1 MPGMQSEIGPATGEE
16 SPPGWHVEGGAPGEP
31 GRLRLTGGWHLQAIA
46 RRQRALADALA
57 RLAGHH
63 PAHGWDL
70 RDVARIDTLG
80 ATLLW
85 RAWGRQLP
93 DRIQLRPEQRALFA
107 RLEAA
112 GAARGAGEPTPDA
125 RDATGTRFARQA
137 LSHAADLLALFGQFL
152 LDLGRVLARPSRLP
166 WRDLSAAVFRTGAQ
180 ALPITAIV
188 GFLVGVVF
196 CYLSGRQLQQFGA
209 DVFIVNLLGITVVR
223 ELGPMLAAILVAG
236 RSGSAI
242 TAQIGVMRLNQE
254 LDAMTVL
261 GIAHGLRLVLPRVL
275 ALAIV
280 LPLLVVWTSLATL
293 AGGVV
298 AAQVELGLSAGQ
310 FIERLRVTLPILNVG
325 IGLLKG
331 LVFGVLVAIVSCHFG
346 LRTRPDTASLGRSV
360 TASVVTAITVV
371 IVADAVFAVAFSGMG
386 LRR

>member
-1 MPGMQSEIGPATGEE
+1 MVSGIGQ
-16 SPPGWHVEGGAPGEP
+16 VEQGHGAAAWRVEAPDAGQP
-31 GRLRLTGGWHLQAIA
+31 VAVRLSGRWHLQALA
-46 RRQRALADALA
+46 ARQREIAADLGRLVA
-57 RLAGHH
+57 RH
-63 PAHGWDL
+63 PQAVWDL
-70 RDVARIDTLG
+70 REMARLDSLGAVLLWRVWGRRLPARID
-80 ATLLW
+80 
-85 RAWGRQLP
+85 
-93 DRIQLRPEQRALFA
+93 LRPEQRALFM
-107 RLEAA
+107 RLAA
-112 GAARGAGEPTPDA
+112 AAAARGETAAPPDDRTDSEESQA
-125 RDATGTRFARQA
+125 RRV
-137 LSHAADLLALFGQFL
+137 LSHAVDLVALTGQCM
-152 LDLGRVLARPSRLP
+152 LDLARVAVRPSRLP

-180 ALPITAIV
+180 ALPITALV

-280 LPLLVVWTSLATL
+280 VPLLVAWTSVATL
-293 AGGVV
+293 AGGVL

-310 FIERLRVTLPILNVG
+310 FIERLRVTLPLLNVG

-331 LVFGVLVAIVSCHFG
+331 VVFGVLVAIVACHFG

-360 TASVVTAITVV
+360 TSSVVISITVV
-371 IVADAVFAVAFSGMG
+371 ILADAVFAVAFSGMG

>member
-1 MPGMQSEIGPATGEE
+1 MVSGIGQ
-16 SPPGWHVEGGAPGEP
+16 VEQGHGAAAWRVEAPDAGQP
-31 GRLRLTGGWHLQAIA
+31 VAVRLSGRWHLQALA
-46 RRQRALADALA
+46 ARQREIAADLGRLVARHPQAAWDLRELA
-57 RLAGHH
+57 RL
-63 PAHGWDL
+63 DS
-70 RDVARIDTLG
+70 LG
-80 ATLLW
+80 AVLLW
-85 RAWGRQLP
+85 RAWGRRLP
-93 DRIQLRPEQRALFA
+93 ARIDLRPEQRALFA
-107 RLEAA
+107 RLAA
-112 GAARGAGEPTPDA
+112 AAATRGETAGPPTDQTA
-125 RDATGTRFARQA
+125 SEESHARQV
-137 LSHAADLLALFGQFL
+137 LSHTVDLVALTGQCV
-152 LDLGRVLARPSRLP
+152 LDLARVAVRPSRLP
-166 WRDLSAAVFRTGAQ
+166 WRDLSAAVYRTGAQ
-180 ALPITAIV
+180 ALPITALV

-280 LPLLVVWTSLATL
+280 VPLLVAWTSVATL
-293 AGGVV
+293 AGGVL
-298 AAQVELGLSAGQ
+298 AAQFELGLSAGQ
-310 FIERLRVTLPILNVG
+310 FIERLRVTLPLLNVG

-331 LVFGVLVAIVSCHFG
+331 VVFGVLVAIVACHFG

-360 TASVVTAITVV
+360 TASVVISITVV
-371 IVADAVFAVAFSGMG
+371 ILADAVFAVAFSGMG

>member
-1 MPGMQSEIGPATGEE
+1 MVSGIGQ
-16 SPPGWHVEGGAPGEP
+16 VEQGHGAAAWRVEAPDAGQP
-31 GRLRLTGGWHLQAIA
+31 VAVRLSGRWHLQALA
-46 RRQRALADALA
+46 ARQREIAADLGRLVA
-57 RLAGHH
+57 RH
-63 PAHGWDL
+63 PQAVWDL
-70 RDVARIDTLG
+70 REMARLDSLGAVLLWRVWGRRLPARID
-80 ATLLW
+80 
-85 RAWGRQLP
+85 
-93 DRIQLRPEQRALFA
+93 LRPEQRALFM
-107 RLEAA
+107 RLAA
-112 GAARGAGEPTPDA
+112 AAAARGETAAPPDDRTDSEESQA
-125 RDATGTRFARQA
+125 RRV
-137 LSHAADLLALFGQFL
+137 LSHAVDLVALTGQCM
-152 LDLGRVLARPSRLP
+152 LDLARVAVRPSRLP

-180 ALPITAIV
+180 ALPITALV

-280 LPLLVVWTSLATL
+280 VPLLVAWTSVATL
-293 AGGVV
+293 AGGVL

-310 FIERLRVTLPILNVG
+310 FIERLRVTLPLLNVG

-331 LVFGVLVAIVSCHFG
+331 VVFGVLVAIVACHFG
-346 LRTRPDTASLGRSV
+346 LRTQPDTASLGRSV
-360 TASVVTAITVV
+360 TSSVVISITVV
-371 IVADAVFAVAFSGMG
+371 ILADAVFAVAFSGMG

>member
-1 MPGMQSEIGPATGEE
+1 MGAAEADAGERGAAWAAP
-16 SPPGWHVEGGAPGEP
+16 SWRVEAAGAEGAPAI
-31 GRLRLTGGWHLQAIA
+31 RLNGIWTLRAIGSGSRDLA
-46 RRQRALADALA
+46 RRLAAVGA
-57 RLAGHH
+57 AH
-63 PAHGWDL
+63 PRGKWDL
-70 RDVARIDTLG
+70 REVPRLDSVG
-80 ATLLW
+80 AVLLW
-85 RAWGRQLP
+85 RAWGRCLP
-93 DRIQLRPEQRALFA
+93 PRLELRDEQRALFDRIA
-107 RLEAA
+107 QAQAHPAPA
-112 GAARGAGEPTPDA
+112 GASAVSGGGGQPVRLAW
-125 RDATGTRFARQA
+125 
-137 LSHAADLLALFGQFL
+137 SHASDLLALCGRL
-152 LDLGRVLARPSRLP
+152 LIDSARVAVRPSRLP
-166 WRDLSAAVFRTGAQ
+166 WRDLSASVFRTGAQ

-209 DVFIVNLLGITVVR
+209 DVFIVNLLGITIVR

-242 TAQIGVMRLNQE
+242 TAQIGVMRINQE

-280 LPLLVVWTSLATL
+280 LPLLVAWTSAATL
-293 AGGVV
+293 AGGML
-298 AAQVELGLSAGQ
+298 AAQVELGLSVGQ
-310 FIERLRVTLPILNVG
+310 FVERLRVTLPVLNIG

-331 LVFGVLVAIVSCHFG
+331 AVFGLLVGIVSCHYG

-360 TASVVTAITVV
+360 TASVVASITVV
-371 IVADAVFAVAFSGMG
+371 ILADAVFAVGFSGMG

>member
-1 MPGMQSEIGPATGEE
+1 MVSGSGQ
-16 SPPGWHVEGGAPGEP
+16 VEQGHGAAAWRVETKDAGQRVAVRLS
-31 GRLRLTGGWHLQAIA
+31 GRWHLQALA
-46 RRQRALADALA
+46 ARQREIAADLDRLVA
-57 RLAGHH
+57 RH
-63 PAHGWDL
+63 PQAGWDL
-70 RDVARIDTLG
+70 RELARLDSLG
-80 ATLLW
+80 AVLLW
-85 RAWGRQLP
+85 RAWGRRLP
-93 DRIQLRPEQRALFA
+93 ARIDLRPEQRALFA
-107 RLEAA
+107 RLAA
-112 GAARGAGEPTPDA
+112 AAATRGETAAPPEDQTAAEESQA
-125 RDATGTRFARQA
+125 RRV
-137 LSHAADLLALFGQFL
+137 LSHAVDLVALTGQCV
-152 LDLGRVLARPSRLP
+152 LDLARVAVRPSRLP

-180 ALPITAIV
+180 ALPITALV

-280 LPLLVVWTSLATL
+280 VPLLVAWTSVATL
-293 AGGVV
+293 AGGVL

-310 FIERLRVTLPILNVG
+310 FIERLRVTLPLLNVG

-331 LVFGVLVAIVSCHFG
+331 VVFGVLVAIVACHFG

-360 TASVVTAITVV
+360 TASVVISITVV
-371 IVADAVFAVAFSGMG
+371 ILADAVFAVAFSGMG

>member
-1 MPGMQSEIGPATGEE
+1 MRSGNGRDAGARDAPA
-16 SPPGWHVEGGAPGEP
+16 WRVEAAEAGGGAAV
-31 GRLRLTGGWHLQAIA
+31 RLTGAWHLPALA
-46 RRQRALADALA
+46 ERQRE
-57 RLAGHH
+57 LAGELQRLVARH
-63 PAHGWDL
+63 PGVGWDL
-70 RDVARIDTLG
+70 RGLTRLDSLG
-80 ATLLW
+80 AVLLW
-85 RAWGRQLP
+85 RAWGRRLP
-93 DRIQLRPEQRALFA
+93 PGLDLRAEQRALFA
-107 RLEAA
+107 RLAEA
-112 GAARGAGEPTPDA
+112 GGARGEAVPAGEDRADRWIA
-125 RDATGTRFARQA
+125 RVREMLA
-137 LSHAADLLALFGQFL
+137 HAADLVALFGQVL
-152 LDLGRVLARPSRLP
+152 LDLGRVLARPARLP
-166 WRDLSAAVFRTGAQ
+166 WRELSAAVFRTGAQ
-180 ALPITAIV
+180 ALLITALV

-275 ALAIV
+275 ALALV
-280 LPLLVVWTSLATL
+280 VPLLVAWTSVATL
-293 AGGVV
+293 AGGVL
-298 AAQVELGLSAGQ
+298 AAQVELGLSPGQ
-310 FIERLRVTLPILNVG
+310 FVERLRATLPLLNVG

-331 LVFGVLVAIVSCHFG
+331 VVFGVLVALISCHFG

-360 TASVVTAITVV
+360 TASVVTSITVV
-371 IVADAVFAVAFSGMG
+371 ILADAVFAVAFSGMG

>member
-1 MPGMQSEIGPATGEE
+1 MVSGSSQVEQGHGAAAWRVEAPDTGQPVAVRL
-16 SPPGWHVEGGAPGEP
+16 S
-31 GRLRLTGGWHLQAIA
+31 GRWHLQALA
-46 RRQRALADALA
+46 ARQREIAADLDRLVA
-57 RLAGHH
+57 RH
-63 PAHGWDL
+63 PQAGWDL
-70 RDVARIDTLG
+70 RELARLDSLG
-80 ATLLW
+80 AVLLW
-85 RAWGRQLP
+85 RAWGRRLP
-93 DRIQLRPEQRALFA
+93 ARIDLRPEQRALFA
-107 RLEAA
+107 RLTAA
-112 GAARGAGEPTPDA
+112 AATRGETATTPEDRA
-125 RDATGTRFARQA
+125 ASEESQARQV
-137 LSHAADLLALFGQFL
+137 LSHAVDLVALTGQCMIDLA
-152 LDLGRVLARPSRLP
+152 RVAVRPSRLP

-180 ALPITAIV
+180 ALPITALV

-280 LPLLVVWTSLATL
+280 VPLLVAWTSVATL
-293 AGGVV
+293 AGGVL

-310 FIERLRVTLPILNVG
+310 FIERLRVTLPLLNVG

-331 LVFGVLVAIVSCHFG
+331 VVFGVLVAIVACHFG

-360 TASVVTAITVV
+360 TASVVISITVV
-371 IVADAVFAVAFSGMG
+371 ILADAVFAVAFSGMG

>member
-1 MPGMQSEIGPATGEE
+1 MVSGIGQVEQGHGAAIWRVKAPDTGQPVAVRL
-16 SPPGWHVEGGAPGEP
+16 S
-31 GRLRLTGGWHLQAIA
+31 GRWHLQALA
-46 RRQRALADALA
+46 ARQREIAADLDRLVA
-57 RLAGHH
+57 RH
-63 PAHGWDL
+63 PQAGWDL
-70 RDVARIDTLG
+70 RELARLDSLG
-80 ATLLW
+80 AVLLW
-85 RAWGRQLP
+85 RAWGRRLP
-93 DRIQLRPEQRALFA
+93 ARIDLRPEQRALFT
-107 RLEAA
+107 RLAA
-112 GAARGAGEPTPDA
+112 AAATHGETAAPLEDQTA
-125 RDATGTRFARQA
+125 LEESETRRV
-137 LSHAADLLALFGQFL
+137 LSHAVDLVALTGQCV
-152 LDLGRVLARPSRLP
+152 LDLARVAVRPSRLP

-180 ALPITAIV
+180 ALPITALV

-209 DVFIVNLLGITVVR
+209 EVFIVNLLGITVVR

-280 LPLLVVWTSLATL
+280 VPLLVAWTSVATL
-293 AGGVV
+293 AGGVL
-298 AAQVELGLSAGQ
+298 AAQIELGLPAAQ
-310 FIERLRVTLPILNVG
+310 FIERLRVTLPLLNIG

-331 LVFGVLVAIVSCHFG
+331 VVFGVLVAIVACHFG

-360 TASVVTAITVV
+360 TASVVISITVV
-371 IVADAVFAVAFSGMG
+371 ILADAVFAVAFSGMG

>member
-1 MPGMQSEIGPATGEE
+1 
-16 SPPGWHVEGGAPGEP
+16 
-31 GRLRLTGGWHLQAIA
+31 
-46 RRQRALADALA
+46 
-57 RLAGHH
+57 
-63 PAHGWDL
+63 
-70 RDVARIDTLG
+70 
-80 ATLLW
+80 
-85 RAWGRQLP
+85 LP

-371 IVADAVFAVAFSGMG
+371 ILADAVFAVAFSGMG

>member
-1 MPGMQSEIGPATGEE
+1 MVSGIGQ
-16 SPPGWHVEGGAPGEP
+16 VEQGHGAAAWRVEAPDAGQP
-31 GRLRLTGGWHLQAIA
+31 VAVRLSGRWHLQALA
-46 RRQRALADALA
+46 ARQREIAADLD
-57 RLAGHH
+57 RLVVRH
-63 PAHGWDL
+63 PQAGWDL
-70 RDVARIDTLG
+70 RELARLDSLG
-80 ATLLW
+80 AVLLW
-85 RAWGRQLP
+85 RAWGRRLP
-93 DRIQLRPEQRALFA
+93 ARIDLRPEQRALFA
-107 RLEAA
+107 RLAA
-112 GAARGAGEPTPDA
+112 AAATRGETATPPEDQTA
-125 RDATGTRFARQA
+125 SEESETRRV
-137 LSHAADLLALFGQFL
+137 LSHAVDLVALTGQCM
-152 LDLGRVLARPSRLP
+152 LDLARVAVRPSRLP

-180 ALPITAIV
+180 ALPITALV

-209 DVFIVNLLGITVVR
+209 EVFIVNLLGITVVR

-280 LPLLVVWTSLATL
+280 VPLLVAWTSVATL
-293 AGGVV
+293 AGGVL

-310 FIERLRVTLPILNVG
+310 FIERLRVTLPLLNVG

-331 LVFGVLVAIVSCHFG
+331 VVFGVLVAIVACHFG

-360 TASVVTAITVV
+360 TASVVISITVV
-371 IVADAVFAVAFSGMG
+371 ILADAVFAVAFSGMG

>member
-1 MPGMQSEIGPATGEE
+1 MVSGIGQ
-16 SPPGWHVEGGAPGEP
+16 VEQGHGAAAWRVEAPDAGQP
-31 GRLRLTGGWHLQAIA
+31 VAVRLSGRWHLQALA
-46 RRQRALADALA
+46 ARQREIAADLG
-57 RLAGHH
+57 RLAARH
-63 PAHGWDL
+63 PQAGWDL
-70 RDVARIDTLG
+70 RELARLDSLG
-80 ATLLW
+80 AVLLW
-85 RAWGRQLP
+85 RAWGRRLP
-93 DRIQLRPEQRALFA
+93 ARIDLRPEQRALFA
-107 RLEAA
+107 RLAA
-112 GAARGAGEPTPDA
+112 AAATRGETAGPPTDQTA
-125 RDATGTRFARQA
+125 SEESHARQV
-137 LSHAADLLALFGQFL
+137 LSHTVDLVALTGQCV
-152 LDLGRVLARPSRLP
+152 LDLARVAVRPSRLP
-166 WRDLSAAVFRTGAQ
+166 WRDLSAAVYRTGAQ
-180 ALPITAIV
+180 ALPITALV

-280 LPLLVVWTSLATL
+280 VPLLVAWTSVATL
-293 AGGVV
+293 AGGVL

-310 FIERLRVTLPILNVG
+310 FIERLRVTLPLLNVG

-331 LVFGVLVAIVSCHFG
+331 VVFGVLVAIVACHFG

-360 TASVVTAITVV
+360 TASVVISITVV
-371 IVADAVFAVAFSGMG
+371 ILADAVFAVAFSGMG

>member
-1 MPGMQSEIGPATGEE
+1 MVSGSGQVEQGHGIAAWRVEAPDTGQPVAVRL
-16 SPPGWHVEGGAPGEP
+16 S
-31 GRLRLTGGWHLQAIA
+31 GRWHLQALA
-46 RRQRALADALA
+46 ARQRELATDLDRLVA
-57 RLAGHH
+57 RYPQA
-63 PAHGWDL
+63 GWDL
-70 RDVARIDTLG
+70 RELARLDSLG
-80 ATLLW
+80 AVLLW
-85 RAWGRQLP
+85 RAWGRRLP
-93 DRIQLRPEQRALFA
+93 ARIDLRPEQRALFA
-107 RLEAA
+107 RLAA
-112 GAARGAGEPTPDA
+112 AAAARGEAAAPPEERTDLGESQA
-125 RDATGTRFARQA
+125 RRM
-137 LSHAADLLALFGQFL
+137 LSHAVDLVALTGQCM
-152 LDLGRVLARPSRLP
+152 LDLARVAVRPSRLP
-166 WRDLSAAVFRTGAQ
+166 WRDLSAAVFRTGTQ
-180 ALPITAIV
+180 ALPITALV

-280 LPLLVVWTSLATL
+280 VPLLVAWTSVATL
-293 AGGVV
+293 AGGVL

-310 FIERLRVTLPILNVG
+310 FIERLRVTLPLLNVG

-331 LVFGVLVAIVSCHFG
+331 VVFGVLVAIVACHFG

-360 TASVVTAITVV
+360 TASVVISITVV
-371 IVADAVFAVAFSGMG
+371 ILADAVFAVAFSGMG

>member
-1 MPGMQSEIGPATGEE
+1 MVSGIGQ
-16 SPPGWHVEGGAPGEP
+16 VEQGHGAAAWRVEAPDAGQP
-31 GRLRLTGGWHLQAIA
+31 VAVRLSGRWHLQALA
-46 RRQRALADALA
+46 ARQREIAADLDRLVA
-57 RLAGHH
+57 RH
-63 PAHGWDL
+63 PQAGWDL
-70 RDVARIDTLG
+70 RELARLDSLG
-80 ATLLW
+80 AVLLW
-85 RAWGRQLP
+85 RAWGRRLP
-93 DRIQLRPEQRALFA
+93 ARIDLRPEQRALFA
-107 RLEAA
+107 RLAA
-112 GAARGAGEPTPDA
+112 AAATRGETAGPPTDQTA
-125 RDATGTRFARQA
+125 SEESRARQV
-137 LSHAADLLALFGQFL
+137 LSHAVDLVALTGQCV
-152 LDLGRVLARPSRLP
+152 LDLARVAVRPSRLP

-180 ALPITAIV
+180 ALPITALV

-209 DVFIVNLLGITVVR
+209 EVFIINLLGITVVR

-280 LPLLVVWTSLATL
+280 VPLLVAWTSVATL
-293 AGGVV
+293 AGGVL
-298 AAQVELGLSAGQ
+298 AAQVELGLSPGQ
-310 FIERLRVTLPILNVG
+310 FIERLRVTLPLLNVG

-331 LVFGVLVAIVSCHFG
+331 VVFGVLVAIVACHFG

-360 TASVVTAITVV
+360 TASVVISITVV
-371 IVADAVFAVAFSGMG
+371 ILADAVFAVAFSGMG

>member
-1 MPGMQSEIGPATGEE
+1 MVSGS
-16 SPPGWHVEGGAPGEP
+16 GWVEQGHGAAAWRVEAPDAGQP
-31 GRLRLTGGWHLQAIA
+31 VAVRLSGRWHLQALA
-46 RRQRALADALA
+46 ARQREIAADLDRLVA
-57 RLAGHH
+57 RH
-63 PAHGWDL
+63 PQAGWDL
-70 RDVARIDTLG
+70 RELARLDSLG
-80 ATLLW
+80 AVLLW
-85 RAWGRQLP
+85 RAWGRRLP
-93 DRIQLRPEQRALFA
+93 ARIDLRPEQRALFA
-107 RLEAA
+107 RLAA
-112 GAARGAGEPTPDA
+112 AAATRGETAGPPTDQTA
-125 RDATGTRFARQA
+125 SEESHARQV
-137 LSHAADLLALFGQFL
+137 LSHTVDLVALTGQCV
-152 LDLGRVLARPSRLP
+152 LDLARVAVRPSRLP

-180 ALPITAIV
+180 ALPITALV

-280 LPLLVVWTSLATL
+280 VPLLVAWTSVATL
-293 AGGVV
+293 AGGVL

-310 FIERLRVTLPILNVG
+310 FIERLRVTLPLLNVG

-331 LVFGVLVAIVSCHFG
+331 VVFGVLVAIVACHFG

-360 TASVVTAITVV
+360 TASVVISITVV
-371 IVADAVFAVAFSGMG
+371 ILADAVFAVAFSGMG

>member
-1 MPGMQSEIGPATGEE
+1 MVSGIGQ
-16 SPPGWHVEGGAPGEP
+16 VEQGHGAAVWRVEAPDVGQP
-31 GRLRLTGGWHLQAIA
+31 VAVRLSGRWHLQALA
-46 RRQRALADALA
+46 ARQREIAADLDRLVA
-57 RLAGHH
+57 RH
-63 PAHGWDL
+63 PQAGWDL
-70 RDVARIDTLG
+70 RELARLDSLG
-80 ATLLW
+80 AVLLW
-85 RAWGRQLP
+85 RAWGRRLP
-93 DRIQLRPEQRALFA
+93 ARIDLRPEQRALFA
-107 RLEAA
+107 RLAA
-112 GAARGAGEPTPDA
+112 AAATRGETASLPEDQT
-125 RDATGTRFARQA
+125 TSEESETRRV
-137 LSHAADLLALFGQFL
+137 LSHAVDLVALTGQCV
-152 LDLGRVLARPSRLP
+152 LDLARVAVRPSRLP

-180 ALPITAIV
+180 ALPITALV

-280 LPLLVVWTSLATL
+280 VPLLVAWTSVATL
-293 AGGVV
+293 AGGVL
-298 AAQVELGLSAGQ
+298 AAQVELGLSPGQ
-310 FIERLRVTLPILNVG
+310 FIERLRVTLPLLNVG

-331 LVFGVLVAIVSCHFG
+331 VVFGVLVAIVACHFG

-360 TASVVTAITVV
+360 TASVVISITVV
-371 IVADAVFAVAFSGMG
+371 ILADAVFAVAFSGMG

>member
-1 MPGMQSEIGPATGEE
+1 MVSGIGQ
-16 SPPGWHVEGGAPGEP
+16 VEQGHGAAVWRVEAPDVGQP
-31 GRLRLTGGWHLQAIA
+31 VAVRLSGRWHLQALA
-46 RRQRALADALA
+46 ARQREIAADLDRLVA
-57 RLAGHH
+57 RH
-63 PAHGWDL
+63 PQAGWDL
-70 RDVARIDTLG
+70 RELARLDSLG
-80 ATLLW
+80 AVLLW
-85 RAWGRQLP
+85 RAWGRRLP
-93 DRIQLRPEQRALFA
+93 ARIDLRPEQDALFA
-107 RLEAA
+107 RLAAAAATRGETAGPPGDQTASEESEA
-112 GAARGAGEPTPDA
+112 R
-125 RDATGTRFARQA
+125 RVM
-137 LSHAADLLALFGQFL
+137 SHAVDLVALTGQCV
-152 LDLGRVLARPSRLP
+152 LDLARVAVRPSRLP

-180 ALPITAIV
+180 ALPITALV

-280 LPLLVVWTSLATL
+280 VPLLVAWTSVATL
-293 AGGVV
+293 AGGILT
-298 AAQVELGLSAGQ
+298 AQVELGLSAGQ
-310 FIERLRVTLPILNVG
+310 FIERLRVTLPLLNVG

-331 LVFGVLVAIVSCHFG
+331 VVFGVLVAIVACHFG

-360 TASVVTAITVV
+360 TASVVISITVV
-371 IVADAVFAVAFSGMG
+371 ILADAVFAVAFSGMG

>member
-1 MPGMQSEIGPATGEE
+1 MVSGIGQ
-16 SPPGWHVEGGAPGEP
+16 VEQGHGAAAWRVEAPDAGQP
-31 GRLRLTGGWHLQAIA
+31 VAVRLSGRWHLQALAARQKEIA
-46 RRQRALADALA
+46 ADLDGLVA
-57 RLAGHH
+57 RH
-63 PAHGWDL
+63 PQAGWDL
-70 RDVARIDTLG
+70 RELARLDSLG
-80 ATLLW
+80 AVLLW
-85 RAWGRQLP
+85 RAWGRRLP
-93 DRIQLRPEQRALFA
+93 ARIDLRPEQRALFA
-107 RLEAA
+107 RLTAA
-112 GAARGAGEPTPDA
+112 AATRGETATTPEDRA
-125 RDATGTRFARQA
+125 ASEESQARQV
-137 LSHAADLLALFGQFL
+137 LSHAVDLVALTGQCMIDLA
-152 LDLGRVLARPSRLP
+152 RVAVRPSRLP

-180 ALPITAIV
+180 ALPITALV

-280 LPLLVVWTSLATL
+280 VPLLVAWTSVATL
-293 AGGVV
+293 AGGVL

-310 FIERLRVTLPILNVG
+310 FIERLRVTLPLLNVG

-331 LVFGVLVAIVSCHFG
+331 VVFGVLVAIVACHFG

-360 TASVVTAITVV
+360 TASVVISITVV
-371 IVADAVFAVAFSGMG
+371 ILADAVFAVAFSGMG

>member
-1 MPGMQSEIGPATGEE
+1 MVSGSGQ
-16 SPPGWHVEGGAPGEP
+16 VEQGHGAAAWRVETKDAGQRVAVRLS
-31 GRLRLTGGWHLQAIA
+31 GRWHLQALA
-46 RRQRALADALA
+46 ARQREIAADLDRLVA
-57 RLAGHH
+57 RH
-63 PAHGWDL
+63 PQAGWDL
-70 RDVARIDTLG
+70 RELARLDSLG
-80 ATLLW
+80 AVLLW
-85 RAWGRQLP
+85 RAWGRRLP
-93 DRIQLRPEQRALFA
+93 ARIDLRPEQRALFA
-107 RLEAA
+107 RLAA
-112 GAARGAGEPTPDA
+112 AAATRGETAAPPADQTAAEESQA
-125 RDATGTRFARQA
+125 RRV
-137 LSHAADLLALFGQFL
+137 LSHAVDLVALTGQCV
-152 LDLGRVLARPSRLP
+152 LDLARVAVRPSRLP

-180 ALPITAIV
+180 ALPITALV

-280 LPLLVVWTSLATL
+280 VPLLVAWTSVATL
-293 AGGVV
+293 AGGVL

-310 FIERLRVTLPILNVG
+310 FIERLRVTLPLLNVG

-331 LVFGVLVAIVSCHFG
+331 VVFGVLVAIVACHFG

-360 TASVVTAITVV
+360 TASVVISITVV
-371 IVADAVFAVAFSGMG
+371 ILADAVFAVAFSGMG

>member
-1 MPGMQSEIGPATGEE
+1 MVSGIGQ
-16 SPPGWHVEGGAPGEP
+16 VEQGHGAAVWRVEAPDVGQP
-31 GRLRLTGGWHLQAIA
+31 VAVRLSGRWHLQALA
-46 RRQRALADALA
+46 ARQREIAADLDRLVA
-57 RLAGHH
+57 RH
-63 PAHGWDL
+63 PQAGWDL
-70 RDVARIDTLG
+70 RELARLDSLG
-80 ATLLW
+80 AVLLW
-85 RAWGRQLP
+85 RAWGRRLP
-93 DRIQLRPEQRALFA
+93 ARIDLRPEQRALFA
-107 RLEAA
+107 RLAA
-112 GAARGAGEPTPDA
+112 AAATRGETASLPEDQTA
-125 RDATGTRFARQA
+125 SEESETRRV
-137 LSHAADLLALFGQFL
+137 LSHAVDLVALTGQCV
-152 LDLGRVLARPSRLP
+152 LDLARVAVRPSRLP

-180 ALPITAIV
+180 ALPITALV

-280 LPLLVVWTSLATL
+280 VPLLVAWTSVATL
-293 AGGVV
+293 AGGVL
-298 AAQVELGLSAGQ
+298 AAQVELGLSPGQ
-310 FIERLRVTLPILNVG
+310 FIERLRVTLPLLNVG

-331 LVFGVLVAIVSCHFG
+331 VVFGVLVAIVACHFG

-360 TASVVTAITVV
+360 TASVVISITVV
-371 IVADAVFAVAFSGMG
+371 ILADAVFAVAFSGMG

>member
-1 MPGMQSEIGPATGEE
+1 MVSGIGQVEQGHGAATWRVEAPDTGQSVAVRL
-16 SPPGWHVEGGAPGEP
+16 S
-31 GRLRLTGGWHLQAIA
+31 GRWHLQALA
-46 RRQRALADALA
+46 ARQREIAADLDRLVA
-57 RLAGHH
+57 RH
-63 PAHGWDL
+63 PQAGWDL
-70 RDVARIDTLG
+70 RELARLDSLG
-80 ATLLW
+80 AVLLW
-85 RAWGRQLP
+85 RAWGRRLP
-93 DRIQLRPEQRALFA
+93 ARIDLRPEQRALFA
-107 RLEAA
+107 RLAA
-112 GAARGAGEPTPDA
+112 AAATHGETAAPLEDQTA
-125 RDATGTRFARQA
+125 LEESETRRV
-137 LSHAADLLALFGQFL
+137 LSHAVDLVALTGQCV
-152 LDLGRVLARPSRLP
+152 LDLARVAVRPSRLP

-180 ALPITAIV
+180 ALPITALV

-209 DVFIVNLLGITVVR
+209 EVFIVNLLGITVVR

-280 LPLLVVWTSLATL
+280 VPLLVAWTSVATL
-293 AGGVV
+293 AGGVL
-298 AAQVELGLSAGQ
+298 AAQIELGLPAAQ
-310 FIERLRVTLPILNVG
+310 FIERLRVTLPLLNIG

-331 LVFGVLVAIVSCHFG
+331 VVFGVLVAIVACHFG

-360 TASVVTAITVV
+360 TASVVISITGV
-371 IVADAVFAVAFSGMG
+371 ILADAVFAVAFSGMG

>member
-1 MPGMQSEIGPATGEE
+1 VRLS
-16 SPPGWHVEGGAPGEP
+16 
-31 GRLRLTGGWHLQAIA
+31 GRWHLQALA
-46 RRQRALADALA
+46 VRQREIATDLDRLVA
-57 RLAGHH
+57 RYPQA
-63 PAHGWDL
+63 GWDL
-70 RDVARIDTLG
+70 RELARLDSLG
-80 ATLLW
+80 AVLLW
-85 RAWGRQLP
+85 RAWGRRLP
-93 DRIQLRPEQRALFA
+93 ARIDLRPEQRALFA
-107 RLEAA
+107 RLAA
-112 GAARGAGEPTPDA
+112 AAAARGEAAAPPEERTDLGESQA
-125 RDATGTRFARQA
+125 RRM
-137 LSHAADLLALFGQFL
+137 LSHAVDLVALTGQCM
-152 LDLGRVLARPSRLP
+152 LDLARVAVRPSRLP
-166 WRDLSAAVFRTGAQ
+166 WRDLSAAVFRTGTQ
-180 ALPITAIV
+180 ALPITALV

-280 LPLLVVWTSLATL
+280 VPLLVAWTSVATL
-293 AGGVV
+293 AGGVL

-310 FIERLRVTLPILNVG
+310 FIERLRVTLPLLNVG

-331 LVFGVLVAIVSCHFG
+331 VVFGVLVAIVACHFG

-360 TASVVTAITVV
+360 TSSVVISITVV
-371 IVADAVFAVAFSGMG
+371 ILADAVFAVAFSGMG

>member
-1 MPGMQSEIGPATGEE
+1 MVSGSGQ
-16 SPPGWHVEGGAPGEP
+16 VEQGHGAAAWRVETKDAGQRVAVRLS
-31 GRLRLTGGWHLQAIA
+31 GRWHLQALA
-46 RRQRALADALA
+46 ARQREIAADLDRLVA
-57 RLAGHH
+57 RH
-63 PAHGWDL
+63 PQAGWDL
-70 RDVARIDTLG
+70 RELARLDSLG
-80 ATLLW
+80 AVLLW
-85 RAWGRQLP
+85 RAWGRRLP
-93 DRIQLRPEQRALFA
+93 ARIDLRPEQRALFA
-107 RLEAA
+107 RLAA
-112 GAARGAGEPTPDA
+112 AAATRGETAAPPADQTAAEESQA
-125 RDATGTRFARQA
+125 RRV
-137 LSHAADLLALFGQFL
+137 LSHAVDLVALTGQCV
-152 LDLGRVLARPSRLP
+152 LDLARVAVRPSRLP

-180 ALPITAIV
+180 ALPITALV

-280 LPLLVVWTSLATL
+280 VPLLVAWTSVATL
-293 AGGVV
+293 AGGVL
-298 AAQVELGLSAGQ
+298 AAQFELGLSAGQ
-310 FIERLRVTLPILNVG
+310 FIERLRVTLPLLNVG

-331 LVFGVLVAIVSCHFG
+331 VVFGVLVAIVACHFG

-360 TASVVTAITVV
+360 TASVVISITVV
-371 IVADAVFAVAFSGMG
+371 ILADAVFAVAFSGMG

>member
-1 MPGMQSEIGPATGEE
+1 MVSGIGQ
-16 SPPGWHVEGGAPGEP
+16 VEQGHGAAAWRVEAPDAGQP
-31 GRLRLTGGWHLQAIA
+31 VAVRLSGRWHLQALA
-46 RRQRALADALA
+46 ARQREIAADLDRLVA
-57 RLAGHH
+57 RH
-63 PAHGWDL
+63 PQAGWDL
-70 RDVARIDTLG
+70 RELARLDSLG
-80 ATLLW
+80 AVLLW
-85 RAWGRQLP
+85 RAWGRRLP
-93 DRIQLRPEQRALFA
+93 ARIDLRPEQRALFA
-107 RLEAA
+107 RLAA
-112 GAARGAGEPTPDA
+112 AAATRGETAGPPTDQTA
-125 RDATGTRFARQA
+125 SEESHARQV
-137 LSHAADLLALFGQFL
+137 LSHTVDLVALTGQCV
-152 LDLGRVLARPSRLP
+152 LDLARVAVRPSRLP
-166 WRDLSAAVFRTGAQ
+166 WRDLSAAVYRTGAQ
-180 ALPITAIV
+180 ALPITALV

-280 LPLLVVWTSLATL
+280 VPLLVAWTSVATL
-293 AGGVV
+293 AGGVL
-298 AAQVELGLSAGQ
+298 AAQVELGLSPGQ
-310 FIERLRVTLPILNVG
+310 FIERLRVTLPLLNVG

-331 LVFGVLVAIVSCHFG
+331 VVFGVLVAIVACHFG

-360 TASVVTAITVV
+360 TASVVISITVV
-371 IVADAVFAVAFSGMG
+371 ILADAVFAVAFSGMG

>member
-1 MPGMQSEIGPATGEE
+1 M
-16 SPPGWHVEGGAPGEP
+16 
-31 GRLRLTGGWHLQAIA
+31 
-46 RRQRALADALA
+46 
-57 RLAGHH
+57 
-63 PAHGWDL
+63 
-70 RDVARIDTLG
+70 
-80 ATLLW
+80 
-85 RAWGRQLP
+85 
-93 DRIQLRPEQRALFA
+93 
-107 RLEAA
+107 
-112 GAARGAGEPTPDA
+112 
-125 RDATGTRFARQA
+125 
-137 LSHAADLLALFGQFL
+137 LSHAVDLVALTGQCM
-152 LDLGRVLARPSRLP
+152 LDLARVAVRPSRLP
-166 WRDLSAAVFRTGAQ
+166 WRDLSAAVFRTGTQ
-180 ALPITAIV
+180 ALPITALV

-280 LPLLVVWTSLATL
+280 VPLLVAWTSVATL
-293 AGGVV
+293 AGGVLT
-298 AAQVELGLSAGQ
+298 AQVELGLSAGQ
-310 FIERLRVTLPILNVG
+310 FIERLRVTLPLLNVG

-331 LVFGVLVAIVSCHFG
+331 VVFGVLVAIVACHFG

-360 TASVVTAITVV
+360 TSSVVISITVV
-371 IVADAVFAVAFSGMG
+371 ILADAVFAVAFSGMG

>member
-1 MPGMQSEIGPATGEE
+1 MVSGSGQVEQGHGIAAWRVEAPDTGQPVAVRL
-16 SPPGWHVEGGAPGEP
+16 S
-31 GRLRLTGGWHLQAIA
+31 GRWHLQALA
-46 RRQRALADALA
+46 VRQREIATDLDRLVA
-57 RLAGHH
+57 RYPQA
-63 PAHGWDL
+63 GWDL
-70 RDVARIDTLG
+70 RELARLDSLG
-80 ATLLW
+80 AVLLW
-85 RAWGRQLP
+85 RAWGRRLP
-93 DRIQLRPEQRALFA
+93 ARIDLRPEQRALFA
-107 RLEAA
+107 RLAAAAAPRSEAA
-112 GAARGAGEPTPDA
+112 APPEERTDLGESQAR
-125 RDATGTRFARQA
+125 RM
-137 LSHAADLLALFGQFL
+137 LSHAVDLVALTGQCM
-152 LDLGRVLARPSRLP
+152 LDLARVAVRPSRLP
-166 WRDLSAAVFRTGAQ
+166 WRDLSAAVFRTGTQ
-180 ALPITAIV
+180 ALPITALV

-280 LPLLVVWTSLATL
+280 VPLLVAWTSVATL
-293 AGGVV
+293 AGGILT
-298 AAQVELGLSAGQ
+298 AQVELGLSAGQ
-310 FIERLRVTLPILNVG
+310 FIERLRVTLPLLNVG

-331 LVFGVLVAIVSCHFG
+331 VVFGVLVAIVACHFG

-360 TASVVTAITVV
+360 TASVVISITVV
-371 IVADAVFAVAFSGMG
+371 ILADAVFAVAFSGMG

>member
-1 MPGMQSEIGPATGEE
+1 MVSGS
-16 SPPGWHVEGGAPGEP
+16 GWVEQGHGAAAWRVEAPDAGQP
-31 GRLRLTGGWHLQAIA
+31 VAVRLSGRWHLQALA
-46 RRQRALADALA
+46 ARQREIAADLDRLVA
-57 RLAGHH
+57 RH
-63 PAHGWDL
+63 PHAGWDL
-70 RDVARIDTLG
+70 RELARLDSLG
-80 ATLLW
+80 AVLLW
-85 RAWGRQLP
+85 RAWGRRLP
-93 DRIQLRPEQRALFA
+93 ARIDLRPEQRALFA
-107 RLEAA
+107 RLAA
-112 GAARGAGEPTPDA
+112 AAATRGETAGPPTDQTA
-125 RDATGTRFARQA
+125 SEESHARQV
-137 LSHAADLLALFGQFL
+137 LSHTVDLVALTGQCV
-152 LDLGRVLARPSRLP
+152 LDLARVAVRPSRLP
-166 WRDLSAAVFRTGAQ
+166 WRDLSAAVYRTGAQ
-180 ALPITAIV
+180 ALPITALV

-280 LPLLVVWTSLATL
+280 VPLLVAWTSVATL
-293 AGGVV
+293 AGGVL
-298 AAQVELGLSAGQ
+298 AAQVELGLSPGQ
-310 FIERLRVTLPILNVG
+310 FIERLRVTLPLLNVG

-331 LVFGVLVAIVSCHFG
+331 VVFGVLVAIVACHFG

-360 TASVVTAITVV
+360 TASVVISITVV
-371 IVADAVFAVAFSGMG
+371 ILADAVFAVAFSGMG